1 MFFRKKIE
9 KGIAKTMDKETK
21 KEYDLL
27 KEIVNRI
34 KEEKDYSDLKE
45 KVMELSN
52 EWNKDLLF
60 EDFVSKVN
68 VFFSYDEDETEVF
81 PLQPWV
87 DSFFEN

>member
-1 MFFRKKIE
+1 MFFRKKRE
-9 KGIAKTMDKETK
+9 KGITKTMDKETK

-27 KEIVNRI
+27 KEIVNRK